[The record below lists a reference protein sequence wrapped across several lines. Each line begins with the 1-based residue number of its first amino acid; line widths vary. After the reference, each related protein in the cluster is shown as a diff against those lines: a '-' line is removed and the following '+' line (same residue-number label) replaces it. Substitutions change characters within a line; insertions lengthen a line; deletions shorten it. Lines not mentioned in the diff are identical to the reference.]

1 MKEKENFNDL
11 KNTDSRFR
19 IISLPFSKEE
29 LSEYF
34 GKFDQFQFVIDYKKS
49 ITNLGS
55 NTKFLRYLSNC
66 GIVGAYLDNFKLDER
81 LEDLLIE
88 YIKFDQEIILPA
100 LSEIWISIVDLHP
113 ENSQFFDNNLKEF
126 IDKFRINHKD
136 YIDEIN
142 NFFFSLSQALN
153 NIIVPTDT
161 ELEKKIINAP
171 KNKLK
176 LCNINIVSLVV
187 ATTFYSYITK
197 IKDYAKNILKKP
209 SNNISLDDMVYKF
222 LILQSCAFGGTA
234 TWVENNKWKKAGGLR
249 NYWLPT
255 EKSNRKSPVN
265 PMKPM
270 PNSLFNRVKQISN
283 KVYGIT
289 GICCDVKDINI
300 EENAIIYIDP
310 PYKGTQDYGFD
321 FDYENFINIYKDFVN
336 IYISEGYKFDNSD
349 ECILLSTGRSK
360 GNINGKL
367 KKKPTEE
374 YLNIFYKK

>member
-197 IKDYAKNILKKP
+197 IKDSNLYIYEEFITNVLGGMSITRAFLTRDTPYRMMYLYNQFCLNPEETKEKLQTMLDKFNQERKK
-209 SNNISLDDMVYKF
+209 D
-222 LILQSCAFGGTA
+222 
-234 TWVENNKWKKAGGLR
+234 
-249 NYWLPT
+249 
-255 EKSNRKSPVN
+255 
-265 PMKPM
+265 
-270 PNSLFNRVKQISN
+270 
-283 KVYGIT
+283 
-289 GICCDVKDINI
+289 
-300 EENAIIYIDP
+300 
-310 PYKGTQDYGFD
+310 
-321 FDYENFINIYKDFVN
+321 
-336 IYISEGYKFDNSD
+336 
-349 ECILLSTGRSK
+349 
-360 GNINGKL
+360 
-367 KKKPTEE
+367 
-374 YLNIFYKK
+374 

>member
-1 MKEKENFNDL
+1 MDKL
-11 KNTDSRFR
+11 IVPCS
-19 IISLPFSKEE
+19 
-29 LSEYF
+29 YQG
-34 GKFDQFQFVIDYKKS
+34 GKQRLAKQIVDVIL
-49 ITNLGS
+49 TNKDINK
-55 NTKFLRYLSNC
+55 NTKFYDLCC
-66 GIVGAYLDNFKLDER
+66 GSGAIS
-81 LEDLLIE
+81 LELINRGINPKCIIMVDKSPWGVFWE
-88 YIKFDQEIILPA
+88 KIGNRTFD
-100 LSEIWISIVDLHP
+100 
-113 ENSQFFDNNLKEF
+113 
-126 IDKFRINHKD
+126 INVFED
-136 YIDEIN
+136 YIGAI
-142 NFFFSLSQALN
+142 
-153 NIIVPTDT
+153 
-161 ELEKKIINAP
+161 P
-171 KNKLK
+171 KD
-176 LCNINIVSLVV
+176 
-187 ATTFYSYITK
+187 ITK
-197 IKDYAKNILKKP
+197 IKNYAKAMIKQPIND
-209 SNNISLDDMVYKF
+209 ISEDMIYKF

-234 TWVENNKWKKAGGLR
+234 TWIENNKWKKAGGLR

-255 EKSNRKSPVN
+255 ENSNRKSPVN
-265 PMKPM
+265 PMMPM